1 MARARAGVC
10 AKTRSASARSI
21 VSSSCRRVSTESTG
35 AKYRAAFNLKSDH
48 PLVTPSYA
56 AKRSELAKSL
66 GLGRKAGMKVPARKK
81 TGARRAAAKNA
92 AEWSSAALLAEPC
105 QSGRGGAL

>member
-1 MARARAGVC
+1 MRTSARCNLISSNVDG
-10 AKTRSASARSI
+10 ASARWRLRQNALSFGALY
-21 VSSSCRRVSTESTG
+21 RFEFLRPVSTESTG

-81 TGARRAAAKNA
+81 TGTRRAAAKNA
-92 AEWSSAALLAEPC
+92 A
-105 QSGRGGAL
+105 